1 MLLKKT
7 WKCGQKKTPNKYVHK
22 ETAVTQD
29 NDEPPRY
36 EIDDDTK
43 QMLEAALNMV
53 SQTATIQIS
62 EEGAAGL
69 INLCDDLAHAFYIDT
84 KIIEV
89 VDEDYPD
96 DDDPQT
102 MTVYLTREK
111 KKRPSLKLIKGD
123 LSEDPPS
130 DDDIQ
135 H

>member
-1 MLLKKT
+1 MKKT
-7 WKCGQKKTPNKYVHK
+7 WRCGEKKLPNKYVHK
-22 ETAVTQD
+22 ETTVTQD

-36 EIDDDTK
+36 EVDAETK

-53 SQTATIQIS
+53 SQTATLQIS

-89 VDEDYPD
+89 IDEDNPD
-96 DDDPQT
+96 DEDPQT

-111 KKRPSLKLIKGD
+111 TKRPSLKLIKGD

-130 DDDIQ
+130 DDDILN
-135 H
+135 

>member
-1 MLLKKT
+1 MS
-7 WKCGQKKTPNKYVHK
+7 N
-22 ETAVTQD
+22 D

-43 QMLEAALNMV
+43 QLLEAALNMV
-53 SQTATIQIS
+53 SQTATLQIS

-69 INLCDDLAHAFYIDT
+69 INLCDDLAYAFYIDT

-102 MTVYLTREK
+102 MTVYLTK
-111 KKRPSLKLIKGD
+111 PKTKRPSLKLIKGD
-123 LSEDPPS
+123 LSEDPP
-130 DDDIQ
+130 DDDDKL

>member
-1 MLLKKT
+1 
-7 WKCGQKKTPNKYVHK
+7 
-22 ETAVTQD
+22 
-29 NDEPPRY
+29 
-36 EIDDDTK
+36 
-43 QMLEAALNMV
+43 
-53 SQTATIQIS
+53 
-62 EEGAAGL
+62 
-69 INLCDDLAHAFYIDT
+69 YIDT

-89 VDEDYPD
+89 VDEDHPD

-130 DDDIQ
+130 DDDNL

>member
-1 MLLKKT
+1 M
-7 WKCGQKKTPNKYVHK
+7 
-22 ETAVTQD
+22 TQD

-36 EIDDDTK
+36 EVDAETK

-53 SQTATIQIS
+53 SQTATLQIS

-89 VDEDYPD
+89 IDEDNPD
-96 DDDPQT
+96 IENHQT

-111 KKRPSLKLIKGD
+111 TKRTSLKLINGD

-130 DDDIQ
+130 DDDILN
-135 H
+135 